1 MLQWTEVL
9 HRTLDRVKVRLNY
22 AAMDRSIA
30 PHIGQNEGYIKLVQ
44 WTEVLHCK
52 LDRVR
57 VRLNYGAV
65 DRSIAP
71 HIGKS

>member
-1 MLQWTEVL
+1 MVQWTEVL
-9 HRTLDRVKVRLNY
+9 HRTLDRVRVRLNY

-44 WTEVLHCK
+44 WTEVLHRP

-71 HIGKS
+71 HIGQS